1 MNLFTVILKVPVEAG
16 IINKQTLRSAY
27 LRGAFVSE
35 RPDGKPMGQLP
46 ELSQENIIYLRRQ
59 VISIMMEKLRNPKNV
74 KTISLIVAAIFVIGC
89 FTLAMSAGGFG
100 SGVASAAASESAVG
114 VVNYQ
119 VLVSQS
125 PKLEQVRSE
134 MEKAIAETRRE
145 FDSKSQD
152 LNDDD
157 KERYYKQ
164 LQERLGNK
172 EKDLMDP
179 LLNEINEVIKKIA
192 DKKGLKVVV
201 DKSTVVYGGTDIT
214 DEVAKALQNPKK

>member
-1 MNLFTVILKVPVEAG
+1 MFIQRTDPISVLWEICEFIW
-16 IINKQTLRSAY
+16 
-27 LRGAFVSE
+27 AFVEST
-35 RPDGKPMGQLP
+35 GTGWYNYKV
-46 ELSQENIIYLRRQ
+46 IYFSKRK
-59 VISIMMEKLRNPKNV
+59 VCIIMMEKLRNPKNV

-100 SGVASAAASESAVG
+100 SGIASAASSESAIG

-125 PKLEQVRSE
+125 PRLEQVRE
-134 MEKAIAETRRE
+134 DMQKAITDTRME
-145 FDSKSQD
+145 FDSKSKNM
-152 LNDDD
+152 NDEE
-157 KERYYKQ
+157 KERYYQQ

-172 EKDLMDP
+172 EKELMDP
-179 LLNEINEVIKKIA
+179 VLEEINATIKKIA

-214 DEVAKALQNPKK
+214 DEVAKALQTAKK

>member
-1 MNLFTVILKVPVEAG
+1 MLKVPAWAG
-16 IINKQTLRSAY
+16 IIYAYNYFLR
-27 LRGAFVSE
+27 
-35 RPDGKPMGQLP
+35 K
-46 ELSQENIIYLRRQ
+46 Q

-100 SGVASAAASESAVG
+100 NSVASAASSESAIG
-114 VVNYQ
+114 VVDYQ

-125 PKLEQVRSE
+125 PQLEQVRSE
-134 MEKAIAETRRE
+134 MQKAIAETRKE
-145 FDSKSQD
+145 FDDNSKNM
-152 LNDDD
+152 NDDE

-164 LQERLGNK
+164 MQERLATK

-179 LLNEINEVIKKIA
+179 LLNGINDTIKKIA
-192 DKKGLKVVV
+192 EKKGLKVVV
-201 DKSTVVYGGTDIT
+201 DKSTVIYGGTDIT

>member
-1 MNLFTVILKVPVEAG
+1 
-16 IINKQTLRSAY
+16 
-27 LRGAFVSE
+27 
-35 RPDGKPMGQLP
+35 
-46 ELSQENIIYLRRQ
+46 
-59 VISIMMEKLRNPKNV
+59 MMEKLRNPKNV

-100 SGVASAAASESAVG
+100 SGVASAAASESAIG

-125 PKLEQVRSE
+125 PRLEQVRTE
-134 MEKAIAETRRE
+134 MQSAIAETRKE
-145 FDSKSQD
+145 FDSKSQNM
-152 LNDDD
+152 NDEE

-172 EKDLMDP
+172 EKELMAP
-179 LLNEINEVIKKIA
+179 LLEEINATIKKIA

-201 DKSTVVYGGTDIT
+201 DKSTVVYGGSDIT
-214 DEVAKALQNPKK
+214 DEVAKALQTAKK

>member
-1 MNLFTVILKVPVEAG
+1 
-16 IINKQTLRSAY
+16 
-27 LRGAFVSE
+27 
-35 RPDGKPMGQLP
+35 
-46 ELSQENIIYLRRQ
+46 
-59 VISIMMEKLRNPKNV
+59 MMEKLRNPKNV

-100 SGVASAAASESAVG
+100 SGIASAASSESAIG

-125 PKLEQVRSE
+125 PRLEQVRE
-134 MEKAIAETRRE
+134 DMQKAITDTRME
-145 FDSKSQD
+145 FDSKSKNM
-152 LNDDD
+152 NDEE
-157 KERYYKQ
+157 KERYYQQ

-172 EKDLMDP
+172 EKELMDP
-179 LLNEINEVIKKIA
+179 VLEEINATIKKIA

-214 DEVAKALQNPKK
+214 DEVAKALQTAKK

>member
-1 MNLFTVILKVPVEAG
+1 M
-16 IINKQTLRSAY
+16 
-27 LRGAFVSE
+27 
-35 RPDGKPMGQLP
+35 
-46 ELSQENIIYLRRQ
+46 
-59 VISIMMEKLRNPKNV
+59 
-74 KTISLIVAAIFVIGC
+74 
-89 FTLAMSAGGFG
+89 
-100 SGVASAAASESAVG
+100 
-114 VVNYQ
+114 VNYQ

-192 DKKGLKVVV
+192 EKKGLKVVV

>member
-1 MNLFTVILKVPVEAG
+1 
-16 IINKQTLRSAY
+16 
-27 LRGAFVSE
+27 
-35 RPDGKPMGQLP
+35 
-46 ELSQENIIYLRRQ
+46 
-59 VISIMMEKLRNPKNV
+59 MMEKLRNPKNV

-100 SGVASAAASESAVG
+100 GSVASAAASESAIG

-119 VLVSQS
+119 ALVSGS
-125 PKLEQVRSE
+125 PKLEQVRND
-134 MEKAIAETRRE
+134 MQKAISETRRE
-145 FDSKSQD
+145 FDNNSQNM
-152 LNDDD
+152 NDEE

-164 LQERLGNK
+164 LQERLANK

-179 LLNEINEVIKKIA
+179 LLKDINDTIKKIA

-201 DKSTVVYGGTDIT
+201 DKATVVYGGTDIT